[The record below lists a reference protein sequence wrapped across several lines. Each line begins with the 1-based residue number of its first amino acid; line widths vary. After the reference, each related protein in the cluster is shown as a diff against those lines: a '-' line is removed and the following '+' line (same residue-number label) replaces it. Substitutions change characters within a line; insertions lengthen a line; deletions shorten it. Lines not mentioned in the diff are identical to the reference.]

1 MKNLNNQKL
10 SLHKKLVVKLN
21 NDLKNNSAGGNDKF
35 NGNLPTNPLEGMKSN
50 ESTIIGDSLFCRI

>member
-21 NDLKNNSAGGNDKF
+21 NDLKNNPAGGNDKF

-50 ESTIIGDSLFCRI
+50 DSTIIGDSLFCRV

>member
-21 NDLKNNSAGGNDKF
+21 NDLKNNLAAGNDKF
-35 NGNLPTNPLEGMKSN
+35 NVNLPTNPLEGMKT
-50 ESTIIGDSLFCRI
+50 TIIGDSLFCGV